1 MKKIIVFSIVI
12 AAILFVLGPK
22 FISQVVPPV
31 VTRAPAPVVTVTF
44 DTGAIIATES
54 GVAAET
60 AFGALTAAAAKKQW
74 EVKAKQYDFGVFVQE
89 IGTLANTREKS
100 WIYFVN
106 GKSGEVAAD
115 KQQVAAGDFIEWK
128 YITPTIE

>member
-12 AAILFVLGPK
+12 AAILFLFGPK
-22 FISQVVPPV
+22 FISPVKPPV

-74 EVKAKQYDFGVFVQE
+74 EVKAKQYDFGVFVEE

-128 YITPTIE
+128 YITPTME